1 MTSESETAGASA
13 AEPSG
18 RTASRTLPPIEER
31 EWRQVQWDVSGSGV
45 LSITFDRPERLNALS
60 FRLLREV
67 HQLVEHARVTDEI
80 RIVTLRGAGT
90 LAFCSGD
97 DLKGMDPE
105 PGVDSSVTVHH
116 PLITLIR
123 ELPKP
128 VVALVQGWALGH
140 GFELA
145 CACDLRLASD
155 NIEVGD
161 HRVQR
166 AIGLNGGSSWFL
178 PRIVGRALEMLMTG
192 RHLDA
197 EEALAW
203 GWANH
208 VFSMD
213 EFDEKAAEYV
223 EMLAALPTVDTGVFK
238 AAVEYSSSHGLRESL
253 TNELV
258 VARRN
263 QGTADAAEG
272 IASFHE
278 KRTPTFI
285 GR

>member
-1 MTSESETAGASA
+1 MTNEEPATARA
-13 AEPSG
+13 P
-18 RTASRTLPPIEER
+18 RPQLPAIEDR
-31 EWRQVQWDVSGSGV
+31 EWEQVLWEISDAGV
-45 LSITFDRPERLNALS
+45 LAITFNRPERLNALT

-67 HQLVEHARVTDEI
+67 AQLIEHARTDDAI
-80 RIVTLRGAGT
+80 RVVTLRGAGKM
-90 LAFCSGD
+90 AFCSGD
-97 DLKGMDPE
+97 DLKGMEPE
-105 PGVDSSVTVHH
+105 LGVDSSTTVHH
-116 PLITLIR
+116 PLITAIR

-145 CACDLRLASD
+145 CACDLRLCAD

-161 HRVQR
+161 HRVRR
-166 AIGLNGGSSWFL
+166 AIALNGGSSWFL
-178 PRIVGRALEMLMTG
+178 PRIVGQGRALEMLMTG

-197 EEALAW
+197 DEALAW

-208 VFSMD
+208 VWAVD
-213 EFDEKAAEYV
+213 EFEERPPEYV
-223 EMLAALPTVDTGVFK
+223 AMLAELPTIDAGVFK
-238 AAVEYSSSHGLRESL
+238 AAVEYSSSHGLRDSL
-253 TNELV
+253 ANELT

-263 QGTADAAEG
+263 LGTLDAAEG

-278 KRTPTFI
+278 KRTPTFF

>member
-1 MTSESETAGASA
+1 MTSESQSSA
-13 AEPSG
+13 AT
-18 RTASRTLPPIEER
+18 TARRRLPPIEER
-31 EWRQVQWDVSGSGV
+31 DWQQVVWDISDSGV
-45 LSITFDRPERLNALS
+45 LSITFNRPERLNALS

-67 HQLVEHARVTDEI
+67 HQLVEHAAESDDIRV
-80 RIVTLRGAGT
+80 VTLRGAGT
-90 LAFCSGD
+90 QAFCSGD

-161 HRVQR
+161 HRVTR

-178 PRIVGRALEMLMTG
+178 PRIVGQGRAMEMLMIG
-192 RHLDA
+192 RHMNA

-203 GWANH
+203 GWANR
-208 VFSMD
+208 VWSMD
-213 EFDEKAAEYV
+213 EFDEQAGEYV
-223 EMLAALPTVDTGVFK
+223 EMLAKLPTIDTGVFK

-253 TNELV
+253 ANELV

-263 QGTADAAEG
+263 QGTTDAAEG

-278 KRTPTFI
+278 KRTPTFF